1 VIDLR
6 GPFPANALRGADD
19 ALILF
24 AAAFLG
30 CQDAAWA
37 AQAHLQGT
45 CVDTDTFK
53 LEEMRPE
60 YPEGWEFVTAD
71 VFEFVKTTGR
81 TWDVV
86 TADPWTNMMGLVADI
101 VGRLCQLARRA
112 VIVGSGRPR
121 LTAPDGWAVTG
132 RLRRSFLDGGVY
144 WTTLEPA

>member
-1 VIDLR
+1 VESGVIER
-6 GPFPANALRGADD
+6 RFPFPDQCPPRLRD

-24 AAAFLG
+24 AAAFHG
-30 CQDAAWA
+30 CQDAAWI
-37 AQAHLQGT
+37 AQAHIQGT

-53 LEEMRPE
+53 LEEMRTM

-101 VGRLCQLARRA
+101 VGRLCQLARRRSSSA
-112 VIVGSGRPR
+112 PAGR
-121 LTAPDGWAVTG
+121 V
-132 RLRRSFLDGGVY
+132 
-144 WTTLEPA
+144 